1 MAQSCFFPVSLSDKY
16 LTTHTPPHKMEKKQ
30 HRNQEGLSETS
41 HCPGFFKLKENNIKN
56 LLFHSAVSFQDP
68 LFSVRLINNLNSPGN
83 KNYNTFVN
91 ISKTSCCISLHPN
104 ELAYCMLSSID
115 NS

>member
-1 MAQSCFFPVSLSDKY
+1 MAQSCFFQFPF
-16 LTTHTPPHKMEKKQ
+16 LTNILQPTLHPIKWKKTTQ
-30 HRNQEGLSETS
+30 YQEGLSETS
-41 HCPGFFKLKENNIKN
+41 HCSGFFKLKENNMKN

-83 KNYNTFVN
+83 KNYKTFVN